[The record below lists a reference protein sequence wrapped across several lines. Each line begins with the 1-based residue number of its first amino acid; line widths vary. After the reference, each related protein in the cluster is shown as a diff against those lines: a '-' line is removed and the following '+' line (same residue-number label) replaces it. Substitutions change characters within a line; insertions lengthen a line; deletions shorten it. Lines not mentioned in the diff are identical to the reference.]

1 MMVWFFGQ
9 AGQVVVREPA
19 FTSCLPD
26 RPLRTTA
33 ALENRHTTILAVH
46 HYHWH
51 H

>member
-26 RPLRTTA
+26 RPLRTTP
-33 ALENRHTTILAVH
+33 AVRE
-46 HYHWH
+46 
-51 H
+51 

>member
-26 RPLRTTA
+26 RLLRTTA
-33 ALENRHTTILAVH
+33 ALEK
-46 HYHWH
+46 
-51 H
+51 